1 VPDSLNFAQPACARY
16 RLPLWSPALDGQSLT
31 SVQSPLLEYLA
42 ITVRLAGLFH
52 DLGKGTVGFSRKLTK
67 AVAGTLAEGEGNDP
81 IRHEVVS
88 ALLIDVADPE
98 AWLEQLSCPTGVFE
112 AFEAQR
118 AWLDSEPMRL
128 EIDEHIQVALK
139 MAGASRGSSSVAE
152 LNHFAKRLSLN
163 NASRWAKYPLW
174 MSVLWLVFTHHKL
187 PTGGWLKREGSF
199 ISVLNH
205 HFGIVTSEESG
216 EFSLAN
222 IERLGDFLKL
232 PSADQPW
239 RHGQWRAAV
248 VESVQ
253 QLLDLRKKWPG
264 FEHEMFACG
273 GEGANKGFGAATS
286 WMTSLVRVGRLSLV
300 LGDYEASCDA
310 VKEVFTG
317 DPENRLFANTKMTED
332 SPRLAD
338 RLHVH
343 LRKAGDFAE
352 QILRGL
358 FIQQAPGM
366 FNPVKL
372 GLADKPAS
380 LRVPESIVESP
391 YAWQGY
397 AQQHMQRYA
406 QSEKGFFCVV
416 AAGTGRGKT
425 RACAAIMTSA
435 RLHPR
440 FSVLLSMRSLT
451 FQTSSAYLSETVGF
465 RPDQV
470 AMFVGDDVL
479 KRRFREQ
486 KKTVRATSRQRL
498 KDIGTDNRLSEPG
511 AEQYSVVYHGS
522 QRATL
527 QLACLQE
534 DHHLMRMLSAPV
546 SVMTVDHVIRLID
559 LAKSKDL
566 LQALHLMT
574 TDLILDEVDDYR
586 GDDLICIGRLIEIA
600 GQFGRRVIIASA
612 TLPKTVVDGFRDAY
626 FKGYAVYQS
635 LYGTEDADSLI
646 VTHLAPYF
654 SQHETGSF
662 GEFYTQVMD
671 TFSEEERKGAELS
684 PRRIVR
690 NMEPWFAAFDSKRP
704 PERRLDLVAE
714 STYTE
719 RTGKERTVPH
729 AQDRYFSSLLYTA
742 TEAHKDNRLKDN
754 DTGISYSAGFVRL
767 NTVKSAQK
775 FAQWLID
782 SDLRKH
788 LDGKGLVVKLVCYHA
803 QNIGLV
809 RVLQERFLESH
820 LNRTRMNDGA
830 GDPLLDNADFKT
842 ALAKAK
848 EDGKQHV
855 VMMVVTSSIMET
867 GRDFD
872 FDWCV
877 LEPCSTTSIV
887 QAGGRV
893 RRHRRHTTDKPNVL
907 VMPVSLAGMTDDRSA
922 WRDLKRSYYVPQ
934 QSVERN
940 HGQALQY
947 LTIQPQ
953 PAPATPLCTRTALSP
968 LLVDNKPLHA
978 GHCLTTPPKYALAP
992 LTAMERVKQLGLFR
1006 RAYAQSGTDHFTLE
1020 YATRQADA
1028 LLCSTFYENS
1038 VFRGTDQSTKIEYLR
1053 GEAGWFTFNSQ
1064 EQVKSANDCIFPTFH
1079 DTTVSPDIYLLSALN
1094 ILSIDQMLALTDT
1107 VAGLLG
1113 YRPEDQEDMSLA
1125 ESALLSMQKSGN
1137 FTSLWFDPQLGFY
1150 QRV

>member
-1 VPDSLNFAQPACARY
+1 MWSGSPDAHHDRSH
-16 RLPLWSPALDGQSLT
+16 SSQS
-31 SVQSPLLEYLA
+31 SPLLEYLA
-42 ITVRLAGLFH
+42 VTVRLAGLFH

-88 ALLIDVADPE
+88 ALLIDVDDPE
-98 AWLEQLSCPTGVFE
+98 AWLEQLGCPTGVFE

-118 AWLDSEPMRL
+118 EWLDSKPMRA
-128 EIDEHIQVALK
+128 EIEEHIQVALK
-139 MAGASRGSSSVAE
+139 MAGASRGSTSVAE

-163 NASRWAKYPLW
+163 DASRWAKYPLW

-205 HFGIVTSEESG
+205 HFGIVTCEESG
-216 EFSLAN
+216 ELSLAN
-222 IERLGDFLKL
+222 LERLGDFLKL
-232 PSADQPW
+232 PSSDQPW
-239 RHGQWRAAV
+239 RHAQWRAAV
-248 VESVQ
+248 VESVE
-253 QLLDLRKKWPG
+253 QLRDLREKWPG
-264 FEHEMFACG
+264 FEQQMFACG
-273 GEGANKGFGAATS
+273 GEAGDKGFGVSTS

-317 DPENRLFANTKMTED
+317 DAENLLFANTKMMEE
-332 SPRLAD
+332 SPHLAD

-352 QILRGL
+352 QILRGF
-358 FIQQAPGM
+358 FIERSADV
-366 FNPVKL
+366 FNPIKL
-372 GLADKPAS
+372 GSADKPAS
-380 LRVPESIVESP
+380 LRVPERIVESP
-391 YAWQGY
+391 YAWQAH
-397 AQQHMQRYA
+397 AQKHMERYA
-406 QSEKGFFCVV
+406 QTDKGFFCVV

-425 RACAAIMTSA
+425 RACAAMMTSA
-435 RLHPR
+435 RQHPR

-451 FQTSSAYLSETVGF
+451 FQTSSAYLSDTIGF

-486 KKTVRATSRQRL
+486 KKTVRAARRQRL

-511 AEQYSVVYHGS
+511 AEEYSVVYHGS

-527 QLACLQE
+527 RLACLQE

-586 GDDLICIGRLIEIA
+586 GDDLVCIGRLIEIA

-626 FKGYAVYQS
+626 FKGYSVYQN
-635 LYGTEDADSLI
+635 LYGAEDADSLI

-654 SQHETGSF
+654 SQHETGTF
-662 GEFYTQVMD
+662 GAFYTQVMD
-671 TFSEEERKGAELS
+671 TFSDEERKGAELS

-690 NMEPWFAAFDSKRP
+690 NMEAWFTAFDSKRP

-714 STYTE
+714 SVYT
-719 RTGKERTVPH
+719 RQTGKERTEAH
-729 AQDRYFSSLLYTA
+729 AQDRYFSSLLYSA
-742 TEAHKDNRLKDN
+742 TEAHKDNRLKD
-754 DTGISYSAGFVRL
+754 DESGVSYSAGFVRL

-775 FAQWLID
+775 FAQWLIQ
-782 SDLRKH
+782 SELRKH
-788 LDGKGLVVKLVCYHA
+788 LDSKGLVLKLVCYHA
-803 QNIGLV
+803 QNLGLV
-809 RVLQERFLESH
+809 RVLQERFLETH

-830 GDPLLDNADFKT
+830 GDPLLDNADFKA
-842 ALAKAK
+842 ALVQAK

-893 RRHRRHTTDKPNVL
+893 RRHRRLTTEKPNVL
-907 VMPVSLAGMTDDRSA
+907 VLPVSLAGMTDDRSA
-922 WRDLKRSYYVPQ
+922 WRDLKRSYYAPQ
-934 QSVERN
+934 QSAGN
-940 HGQALQY
+940 HGQALEY
-947 LTIQPQ
+947 LTIQAH
-953 PAPATPLCTRTALSP
+953 PAPAQPLCTRTALSA
-968 LLVDNKPLHA
+968 LLIDSKPLHA
-978 GHCLTTPPKYALAP
+978 GHCLTTPQRYAMAP

-1006 RAYAQSGTDHFTLE
+1006 RTYAQAGTDQFTLE

-1038 VFRGTDQSTKIEYLR
+1038 VFRGTDESTKIEYLR
-1053 GEAGWFTFNSQ
+1053 AEAGWFTFNSQ
-1064 EQVKSANDCIFPTFH
+1064 EQVKPADDCIYPTFH
-1079 DTTVSPDIYLLSALN
+1079 ETTVSPEIYLLSALN
-1094 ILSIDQMLALTDT
+1094 ILSIEQMLALTDT
-1107 VAGLLG
+1107 VAALLG
-1113 YRPEDQEDMSLA
+1113 YRPEDPEDMSLA

-1137 FTSLWFDPQLGFY
+1137 FTALCFDPQLGFY